1 MNKKILMII
10 MACMF
15 VAILVTPVVA
25 IGPTNAEGKNPNLVV
40 VMGGMNTQIWLP
52 SGVMNEWINNPMHP
66 GPFRVTLMDAAKFQ
80 MKNAIAIGPAD
91 LMQIFA
97 TENQWFLL
105 SQPAFA
111 ALLTILGADPAI
123 ANPYNQ
129 GIYMKMVFVAWA
141 P

>member
-1 MNKKILMII
+1 MNKKVLGIALTSIFLAML
-10 MACMF
+10 
-15 VAILVTPVVA
+15 VAPVMA
-25 IGPTNAEGKNPNLVV
+25 IGPTNAEGKNPNLVIV
-40 VMGGMNTQIWLP
+40 LGGMNTQIWLP

-66 GPFRVTLMDAAKFQ
+66 GPFRVTLKDAAKFQ
-80 MKNAIAIGPAD
+80 MKNAINIGPAD

-123 ANPYNQ
+123 AGPYNQ
-129 GIYMKMVFVAWA
+129 GVYMKMVFVGWA